1 VADSVKCIEG
11 GKTEKV
17 LNFALFTP
25 AQKKVISSNLVKVG
39 VARATLCHTLATPLL
54 GDAWLYYINHFF
66 T

>member
-1 VADSVKCIEG
+1 MNKQGRSQPINIGVADSVKCIEG

-39 VARATLCHTLATPLL
+39 VARATLCHTLATPLE
-54 GDAWLYYINHFF
+54 
-66 T
+66 